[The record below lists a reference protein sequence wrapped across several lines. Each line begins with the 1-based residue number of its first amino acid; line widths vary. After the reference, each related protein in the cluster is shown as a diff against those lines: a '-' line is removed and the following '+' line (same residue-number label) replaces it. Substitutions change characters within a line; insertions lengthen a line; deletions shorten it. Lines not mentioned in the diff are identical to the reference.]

1 MSGNDTSTG
10 ASGSAAQAA
19 FPALDNTFGAIL
31 IGTFLGL
38 MLYGLSLHQTYRYF
52 RMYPRDTLLLKAT
65 IICLSVLD
73 TVHSIACMHASYFYL
88 VTNYFKPL
96 ALLSGVWSVQILA
109 PLTGLTVLVAQS
121 FYARRV
127 YLLGSG
133 YVFVV
138 IPVVLLM
145 LGTLGFTIAS
155 SLEIY
160 VQKTFADFEHFTWL
174 MSAAFGCSL
183 ATDIVLA
190 AALIFFLSRSRT
202 AFKGTNS
209 ALSVLIVYTVNTG
222 LITSAISLVS
232 LTFGVSQPG
241 NMIYIASNMLATK
254 SYINAVLA
262 VVNSRRSITESARET
277 GGFGTFGLT
286 AQQKQQISQRMPV
299 RMDHFRRSMSL
310 SRGQGEGAIIDID
323 WKIPPGDPEEP
334 RRLKDLDLESMPV

>member
-1 MSGNDTSTG
+1 MSANATATSTG
-10 ASGSAAQAA
+10 ASAVAI
-19 FPALDNTFGAIL
+19 PALDNTFGAIL

-38 MLYGLSLHQTYRYF
+38 
-52 RMYPRDTLLLKAT
+52 
-65 IICLSVLD
+65 I
-73 TVHSIACMHASYFYL
+73 YFYL
-88 VTNYFKPL
+88 VTNYFKPQ
-96 ALLSGVWSVQILA
+96 ALQSGVWSVQLLA

-138 IPVVLLM
+138 IPVALFM
-145 LGTLGFTIAS
+145 LGTLGFTAAS

-160 VQKTFADFEHFTWL
+160 VQKTFADFVHFTWL

-190 AALIFFLSRSRT
+190 AALIVFLSRSRT

-209 ALSVLIVYTVNTG
+209 ALSILIVYTVNTG
-222 LITSAISLVS
+222 LITSALSLVS
-232 LTFGVSQPG
+232 LTFGVAQPG

-286 AQQKQQISQRMPV
+286 SQKQQQLSHRMPV
-299 RMDHFRRSMSL
+299 RMEHFQHSVSM
-310 SRGQGEGAIIDID
+310 SRGQGLGEPIDVH
-323 WKIPPGDPEEP
+323 WKIPPGEPEPHRIKE
-334 RRLKDLDLESMPV
+334 DLEMGGMPV

>member
-1 MSGNDTSTG
+1 MSNNATST
-10 ASGSAAQAA
+10 ASSSALGGL
-19 FPALDNTFGAIL
+19 PALDNTFGAIL

-52 RMYPRDTLLLKAT
+52 RQYPRDTLLLKAT
-65 IICLSVLD
+65 IVCLVILD
-73 TVHSIACMHASYFYL
+73 AVHSIACMHASYFYL
-88 VTNYFKPL
+88 VTNYFNPL
-96 ALLSGVWSVQILA
+96 ALLSGVWSVQLLA

-138 IPVVLLM
+138 IPVVLFM
-145 LGTLGFTIAS
+145 LGTLGFTVAS

-160 VQKTFADFEHFTWL
+160 VQKTFVEFEHFTWL

-190 AALIFFLSRSRT
+190 AALIIFLTHSRT
-202 AFKGTNS
+202 AFKRTNS

-222 LITSAISLVS
+222 LLTSALSLVS

-277 GGFGTFGLT
+277 GGFGTFGLS
-286 AQQKQQISQRMPV
+286 ANQKLSQRMPA
-299 RMDHFRRSMSL
+299 RMDPFRPETISMSM
-310 SRGQGEGAIIDID
+310 SHAHGEAIDVR
-323 WKIPPGDPEEP
+323 WKIPPGDPESP
-334 RRLKDLDLESMPV
+334 RTKDLEMESLPV